1 MAKSSPAQ
9 YVFEFYREL
18 PVRPDRPERLFFG
31 LLPDPEAGRRIARF
45 GQDFLRTHHLAHR
58 LIRTDRL
65 HVSLYHVGDYRRLR
79 TTLLYAATQAA
90 QAVAMPPFEVTFRSA
105 MSFESLSSRRPDR
118 HPLVLLGESDALL
131 EFHRR
136 LGDAIR
142 TSGLRAAEVFTPHM
156 TLSYDPRRVAAQA
169 IDPIG
174 FMVKD
179 LYLIHSKL
187 WLSEYE
193 VIGRWPLR
201 S

>member
-1 MAKSSPAQ
+1 MARSSSTQ
-9 YVFEFYREL
+9 YVFEFYRKL

-31 LLPDPEAGRRIARF
+31 LLPDPEASRRIARF
-45 GQDFLRTHHLAHR
+45 RQDFLRAHHLRQR
-58 LIRTDRL
+58 LIRVDRL
-65 HVSLYHVGDYRRLR
+65 HVSLHHVGDYRRLR
-79 TTLLYAATQAA
+79 TALLYAAVRAG

-105 MSFESLSSRRPDR
+105 MSFESLSPRQPER
-118 HPLVLLGESDALL
+118 HPLVLLGDSDALV

-142 TSGLRAAEVFTPHM
+142 NNGLRAAESFTPHM
-156 TLSYDPRRVAAQA
+156 TLSYDPRRMAAQA

-174 FMVKD
+174 FVATE

-187 WLSEYE
+187 GLSEYE

-201 S
+201 V